1 MYGDKNFEAQKKEN
15 SSRQTKESEEK
26 ENKKVFKRSY

>member
-1 MYGDKNFEAQKKEN
+1 MYRDKNFEAQKKEN
-15 SSRQTKESEEK
+15 SSRQIKESEEK